1 MNENKRKHVR
11 RPLSYPARI
20 DAGDG
25 SPPRECLLN
34 DVSEEGAQI
43 AVAAPQELPDSF
55 ILILGFDGTARRRC
69 RMMWRSEG
77 RIGVKFIREPSQAK
91 AKPVVS
97 TAVDGAQP
105 EGGAKK
111 AAAGK

>member
-1 MNENKRKHVR
+1 MNENKRKHIR

-43 AVAAPQELPDSF
+43 AVAAPQELPDNF
-55 ILILGFDGTARRRC
+55 TLILGFDGTARRRC
-69 RMMWRSEG
+69 RMMWRSEN
-77 RIGVKFIREPSQAK
+77 RIGVKFIRDPSQAK
-91 AKPVVS
+91 AKPVQS
-97 TAVDGAQP
+97 AAADGAPP
-105 EGGAKK
+105 EAGAKK
-111 AAAGK
+111 AAVGK